1 MSTYG
6 TPDEADVDPKAVLV
20 AEIARTEAAVAW
32 LAERIGALD
41 PDSLVKGTKFV
52 RTTTNAEGEKTTTAE
67 AGVVRHGLV
76 ALYLEERHH
85 LRGLCRDALRM
96 DIEEDTG
103 VSRLDEL
110 AARRAADR
118 RPDAASS

>member
-6 TPDEADVDPKAVLV
+6 TTSPDVPDPKAVLV
-20 AEIARTEAAVAW
+20 AEIARTEAAVTW
-32 LAERIGALD
+32 LAERIADLD

-52 RTTTNAEGEKTTTAE
+52 RTTTNSDGEKTTTAE

-96 DIEEDTG
+96 DLDDDTG

-118 RPDAASS
+118 RPGTASI